1 MQIYGLEKELL
12 GIDLKQWIDVA
23 LENISFFE
31 REMGLGGGV
40 QKRGG
45 SSGWT
50 FRRKIKL
57 LLV

>member
-1 MQIYGLEKELL
+1 VQIYGLEKELL

-40 QKRGG
+40 QKRRGG
-45 SSGWT
+45 EFWLD
-50 FRRKIKL
+50 F
-57 LLV
+57 